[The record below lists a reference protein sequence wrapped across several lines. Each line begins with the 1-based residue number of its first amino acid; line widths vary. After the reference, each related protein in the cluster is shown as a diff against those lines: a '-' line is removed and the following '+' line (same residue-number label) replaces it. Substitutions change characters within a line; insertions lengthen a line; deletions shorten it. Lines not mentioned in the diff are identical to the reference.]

1 MSDQRRICAFVVL
14 LGTACGGSSSGLGHN
29 IIATPTDNVAE
40 VVVDSGLPEVR
51 NLNGLFAT
59 VTVCV
64 PGTSECQTIEHVLVD
79 TGSTGL
85 RLISSAL
92 TLSLP
97 AWTDDNGLA
106 LAECGQ
112 FVSGFTWGS
121 LRSAD
126 FRIAGEQ
133 VNDLPI
139 QIIGDAAFPVPNDCT
154 GSNVGTTADLGANGI
169 LGLDTSLQD
178 CGSDCTAAP
187 GARSLNPGMYYACSS
202 TKVGDCQ
209 AAAVPVAKQVPNP
222 IALFGQ
228 DNNGIIV
235 ELSGIPAGG
244 SPLVNGALVF
254 GIDTR
259 ENNKLSGV
267 TLLRLDGYGT
277 FMTSYSGLSNPAL
290 GFADTGSNGIYFLGS
305 ATTGIPTCVDARY
318 QFISDFYCPRN
329 TINLSARNQDALGM
343 VTVNVGFSIANAE
356 ALFSSLNVAF
366 NNLGGPSSAPS
377 SDPNG
382 MGTYFDW
389 GLPFY
394 FGRNVFTAIEGQST
408 PAGVGPF
415 LAF

>member
-1 MSDQRRICAFVVL
+1 
-14 LGTACGGSSSGLGHN
+14 
-29 IIATPTDNVAE
+29 
-40 VVVDSGLPEVR
+40 
-51 NLNGLFAT
+51 
-59 VTVCV
+59 
-64 PGTSECQTIEHVLVD
+64 
-79 TGSTGL
+79 
-85 RLISSAL
+85 
-92 TLSLP
+92 
-97 AWTDDNGLA
+97 
-106 LAECGQ
+106 
-112 FVSGFTWGS
+112 
-121 LRSAD
+121 
-126 FRIAGEQ
+126 
-133 VNDLPI
+133 
-139 QIIGDAAFPVPNDCT
+139 
-154 GSNVGTTADLGANGI
+154 
-169 LGLDTSLQD
+169 
-178 CGSDCTAAP
+178 
-187 GARSLNPGMYYACSS
+187 
-202 TKVGDCQ
+202 VGDCQ